1 MTDSFHVLLLDD
13 DTEYHEIFRE
23 FLELALGGER
33 FSFRAACN
41 PEDALEI
48 LNSQVMDVVFVDYR
62 LGRTTGIEF
71 LRQCALREETSP
83 LILLT
88 SYQSEDIE
96 EQAFASGI
104 ADFLPKDD
112 LTPAALSRCIR
123 YARIIQSQRNDLRA
137 AVHQLQNAV
146 MVKSCFLSNMSHEL
160 RTPLNGILGFSEL
173 LLDGVNR
180 IEDGAHRDYV
190 RAIHESGQRLFV
202 LVDELLALRNVKLE
216 KDAYSEHVDINAEI
230 RKISRRA
237 ELIATARGVRFRFG
251 PLAGNPG
258 AELDPE
264 LMKFALRPLIENAV
278 KFTEQD
284 GEVEISAEDADGLL
298 LRIND
303 TGIGMDEE
311 TLSRAKSSFFQQD
324 NSIHRHYEG
333 VGIGLTVAKNAIEMF
348 GGQMSIRSTPGEG
361 TSIAVMLPV
370 ALNYHHSEAAE

>member
-1 MTDSFHVLLLDD
+1 FLD
-13 DTEYHEIFRE
+13 
-23 FLELALGGER
+23 LALGGER

-112 LTPAALSRCIR
+112 LTPSALSRCIR

-264 LMKFALRPLIENAV
+264 LMKFAL
-278 KFTEQD
+278 
-284 GEVEISAEDADGLL
+284 
-298 LRIND
+298 
-303 TGIGMDEE
+303 
-311 TLSRAKSSFFQQD
+311 
-324 NSIHRHYEG
+324 
-333 VGIGLTVAKNAIEMF
+333 
-348 GGQMSIRSTPGEG
+348 
-361 TSIAVMLPV
+361 
-370 ALNYHHSEAAE
+370 